1 VTSSTTERGSAL
13 PATRHLLQ
21 RAGRALRLPPRE
33 LLTVVHVVLVAARVE
48 ALIRWVTLPRQ
59 CELLGVELDLTPTDG
74 DVERLPITALPE
86 VSRRQL
92 RCTAKVAE
100 VWPFGRGPCLRRSL
114 VAGHLLR
121 RRHRTGLRVG
131 VGGTGDDIHA
141 HAWLEVDGRPV
152 EAVGAFR
159 AFERAPIETYS

>member
-1 VTSSTTERGSAL
+1 ML
-13 PATRHLLQ
+13 
-21 RAGRALRLPPRE
+21 
-33 LLTVVHVVLVAARVE
+33 HVVLVAVRVE

-59 CELLGVELDLTPTDG
+59 CALLGVELDLTPARDH
-74 DVERLPITALPE
+74 VERLPITALPE
-86 VSRRQL
+86 VSQRQL
-92 RCTAKVAE
+92 RYTAE
-100 VWPFGRGPCLRRSL
+100 VADAWPFGKGPCLRRSL

-121 RRHRTGLRVG
+121 RRHRTAVRVG

-159 AFERAPIETYS
+159 PFERAPIERHP